1 MSPAPRYVV
10 FDRAFPVSESALAG
24 ADPYAMPLADL
35 LAAVLV
41 THLEGLGAIASADPA
56 CVAKA
61 KLARDFLRNVSELG
75 AGHGTMAR
83 AQHRRKPAATD
94 LQQGRSQ

>member
-24 ADPYAMPLADL
+24 ADPYAMPPADL

-41 THLEGLGAIASADPA
+41 THLEGLAAVASADPA

-61 KLARDFLRNVSELG
+61 NLARDFLRNMSELG
-75 AGHGTMAR
+75 AGHGTMR
-83 AQHRRKPAATD
+83 GAQHCRETARTN
-94 LQQGRSQ
+94 LQQGRT